1 MLKTLY
7 YIRNKKELQELYLS
21 QMPELYIRSEINSIL
36 NETRKDISP
45 GMRLN
50 AKNIRTDE
58 AIIFIERNGTPDG
71 YLLSEELKI
80 KLNDY
85 REDIHANWITLS
97 QPASLITS
105 IT

>member
-21 QMPELYIRSEINSIL
+21 QMPENCIRSEINSIL
-36 NETRKDISP
+36 NETPKDIPP

-50 AKNIRTDE
+50 AKNIKTEE
-58 AIIFIERNGTPDG
+58 ALIFIDRNGTPDG

-80 KLNDY
+80 KLKEF
-85 REDIHANWITLS
+85 REAELKSKQFLMKINHVS
-97 QPASLITS
+97 
-105 IT
+105 

>member
-36 NETRKDISP
+36 NETRKEISP

-85 REDIHANWITLS
+85 REETQKKKLFLKKINHVS
-97 QPASLITS
+97 
-105 IT
+105 

>member
-85 REDIHANWITLS
+85 REEVQKKKLFLKKINHVS
-97 QPASLITS
+97 
-105 IT
+105 

>member
-45 GMRLN
+45 GTRLN

-85 REDIHANWITLS
+85 REEAQKKNLFLKKINHVS
-97 QPASLITS
+97 
-105 IT
+105 

>member
-21 QMPELYIRSEINSIL
+21 QMPEMYIRSEINSII
-36 NETRKDISP
+36 NETRKDIPP

-50 AKNIRTDE
+50 AKNIKTEE
-58 AIIFIERNGTPDG
+58 ALIFIDRNGTPDG

-80 KLNDY
+80 KLNEY
-85 REDIHANWITLS
+85 REAELKNKQFLKKINH
-97 QPASLITS
+97 
-105 IT
+105 

>member
-85 REDIHANWITLS
+85 REEAQKKNLFLKKINHVS
-97 QPASLITS
+97 
-105 IT
+105 

>member
-45 GMRLN
+45 GTRLN
-50 AKNIRTDE
+50 VKNIRTDE

-85 REDIHANWITLS
+85 REEAQKKKLFLKKINHA
-97 QPASLITS
+97 
-105 IT
+105 

>member
-21 QMPELYIRSEINSIL
+21 QMPENCIRSEINSIL
-36 NETRKDISP
+36 NETRKDIPP

-50 AKNIRTDE
+50 AKNIKTEE
-58 AIIFIERNGTPDG
+58 ALIFIDRNGTPDG

-80 KLNDY
+80 KLKEF
-85 REDIHANWITLS
+85 REAELKS
-97 QPASLITS
+97 KQFLIKINHVS
-105 IT
+105 

>member
-21 QMPELYIRSEINSIL
+21 QMPEKCIRIEINSII

-50 AKNIRTDE
+50 AKNIKTEE
-58 AIIFIERNGTPDG
+58 ALIFIDRNGTPDG

-80 KLNDY
+80 KLNEY
-85 REDIHANWITLS
+85 REAELKNKQFLKKINHVS
-97 QPASLITS
+97 
-105 IT
+105 

>member
-36 NETRKDISP
+36 NETRKDIPP

-50 AKNIRTDE
+50 AKNIKTEE
-58 AIIFIERNGTPDG
+58 ALIFIDRNGTPDG

-80 KLNDY
+80 KLNEY
-85 REDIHANWITLS
+85 REAELKNKQILKKVIG
-97 QPASLITS
+97 
-105 IT
+105 

>member
-21 QMPELYIRSEINSIL
+21 QMPEMYIRSEINSII

-50 AKNIRTDE
+50 AKNIKTEE
-58 AIIFIERNGTPDG
+58 ALIFIDRNGTPDG

-80 KLNDY
+80 KLNEY
-85 REDIHANWITLS
+85 RETELKNKQFLKKINHVS
-97 QPASLITS
+97 
-105 IT
+105 

>member
-21 QMPELYIRSEINSIL
+21 QMPEKCIRSEINSIL

-45 GMRLN
+45 GMRSN
-50 AKNIRTDE
+50 VKNIKTEE
-58 AIIFIERNGTPDG
+58 ALIFIDRNGTPDG

-80 KLNDY
+80 KLNEY
-85 REDIHANWITLS
+85 REIELKNKQFLKKINHVS
-97 QPASLITS
+97 
-105 IT
+105 

>member
-21 QMPELYIRSEINSIL
+21 QMPEMYIRSEINSII
-36 NETRKDISP
+36 NETRKDIPP

-50 AKNIRTDE
+50 AKNIKTEE
-58 AIIFIERNGTPDG
+58 ALIFIDRNGTPDG

-80 KLNDY
+80 KLNEY
-85 REDIHANWITLS
+85 REAELKSKLFLMKINHVS
-97 QPASLITS
+97 
-105 IT
+105 

>member
-21 QMPELYIRSEINSIL
+21 QIPEKCIRSEINSIL

-85 REDIHANWITLS
+85 REEAQKKKLFLKKINHVS
-97 QPASLITS
+97 
-105 IT
+105 

>member
-21 QMPELYIRSEINSIL
+21 QMPEMYIRSEINSII

-50 AKNIRTDE
+50 AKNIKTEE
-58 AIIFIERNGTPDG
+58 ALIFIDRNGTPDG

-80 KLNDY
+80 KLNEY
-85 REDIHANWITLS
+85 REAELKNKQFLKKINHVS
-97 QPASLITS
+97 
-105 IT
+105 

>member
-21 QMPELYIRSEINSIL
+21 QMPEKCIRIEINSII

-50 AKNIRTDE
+50 AKNIKTE
-58 AIIFIERNGTPDG
+58 EVLIFIDRNGTPDG

-80 KLNDY
+80 KLNEY
-85 REDIHANWITLS
+85 REAELKNKQFLKKINHVS
-97 QPASLITS
+97 
-105 IT
+105 

>member
-21 QMPELYIRSEINSIL
+21 QMPEKSIRSEINSIL
-36 NETRKDISP
+36 NETRKDIPP

-50 AKNIRTDE
+50 AKNIKTEE
-58 AIIFIERNGTPDG
+58 ALIFIDRNGTPDG

-80 KLNDY
+80 KLNEY
-85 REDIHANWITLS
+85 REAELKSKQFLMKINHVS
-97 QPASLITS
+97 
-105 IT
+105 

>member
-21 QMPELYIRSEINSIL
+21 QMPENCIRSEINSIL
-36 NETRKDISP
+36 NETRKDIPP

-50 AKNIRTDE
+50 AKNIKTEE
-58 AIIFIERNGTPDG
+58 ALIFIDRNGTPDG

-80 KLNDY
+80 KLKEF
-85 REDIHANWITLS
+85 REAELKNKQFLKKINYVS
-97 QPASLITS
+97 
-105 IT
+105 

>member
-21 QMPELYIRSEINSIL
+21 QMPEKSIRSEINSIL
-36 NETRKDISP
+36 NETRKDIPP

-50 AKNIRTDE
+50 AKNIKTEE
-58 AIIFIERNGTPDG
+58 ALIFIDRNGTPDD

-80 KLNDY
+80 KLNEY
-85 REDIHANWITLS
+85 REAELKNKQFLNKINHVS
-97 QPASLITS
+97 
-105 IT
+105 

>member
-36 NETRKDISP
+36 NETRKDIPP
-45 GMRLN
+45 GVRLN

-85 REDIHANWITLS
+85 REEAQKKKLF
-97 QPASLITS
+97 
-105 IT
+105 

>member
-21 QMPELYIRSEINSIL
+21 QMPEMYIRSEINSII
-36 NETRKDISP
+36 NETRKDIPS

-50 AKNIRTDE
+50 AKNIKTEE
-58 AIIFIERNGTPDG
+58 ALIFIDRNGTPDG

-80 KLNDY
+80 KLNEY
-85 REDIHANWITLS
+85 REVELKNKQFLKKINHIS
-97 QPASLITS
+97 
-105 IT
+105 

>member
-21 QMPELYIRSEINSIL
+21 QMPEMYIRSEINSII
-36 NETRKDISP
+36 NETRKDIPP

-50 AKNIRTDE
+50 AKNIKTEE
-58 AIIFIERNGTPDG
+58 ALIFIDRNGTPDG

-80 KLNDY
+80 KLNEY
-85 REDIHANWITLS
+85 REAELKSKQFLMKIDHVS
-97 QPASLITS
+97 
-105 IT
+105 

>member
-85 REDIHANWITLS
+85 REEAQKKKLFLKKINNA
-97 QPASLITS
+97 
-105 IT
+105 

>member
-21 QMPELYIRSEINSIL
+21 QMPEMYIRSEINSII
-36 NETRKDISP
+36 NETRKDIPP

-50 AKNIRTDE
+50 AKNIKTEE
-58 AIIFIERNGTPDG
+58 ALIFIDRNGTPDG

-80 KLNDY
+80 KLNEY
-85 REDIHANWITLS
+85 REAELKSKQFLMKINHVS
-97 QPASLITS
+97 
-105 IT
+105 

>member
-21 QMPELYIRSEINSIL
+21 QMPEMYIRSEINSII
-36 NETRKDISP
+36 NETRRDIPP

-50 AKNIRTDE
+50 AKNIKTEE
-58 AIIFIERNGTPDG
+58 ALIFIDRNGTPDG

-80 KLNDY
+80 KLNEY
-85 REDIHANWITLS
+85 REVALKNKQFLKKINHVY
-97 QPASLITS
+97 
-105 IT
+105 

>member
-21 QMPELYIRSEINSIL
+21 QMPEKCIRGEINSII
-36 NETRKDISP
+36 NETRKDIPP

-50 AKNIRTDE
+50 AKNIKTE
-58 AIIFIERNGTPDG
+58 EVLIFIDRNGTPDG

-80 KLNDY
+80 KLNEY
-85 REDIHANWITLS
+85 REAELKNKQFLKKINYVS
-97 QPASLITS
+97 
-105 IT
+105 

>member
-21 QMPELYIRSEINSIL
+21 QMPEMYIRSEINSII
-36 NETRKDISP
+36 NETRKDIPP

-50 AKNIRTDE
+50 AKNIKTE
-58 AIIFIERNGTPDG
+58 ETLIFIDRNGTPDG

-80 KLNDY
+80 KLNEY
-85 REDIHANWITLS
+85 REAELKNKQFLKKINHV
-97 QPASLITS
+97 P
-105 IT
+105 

>member
-21 QMPELYIRSEINSIL
+21 QMPEMYIRSEINSII
-36 NETRKDISP
+36 NETRKDIPP

-50 AKNIRTDE
+50 AKNIKTEE
-58 AIIFIERNGTPDG
+58 ALIFIDRNGTPDG

-80 KLNDY
+80 KLNEY
-85 REDIHANWITLS
+85 REAELKNKQFLMKINHVS
-97 QPASLITS
+97 
-105 IT
+105 

>member
-21 QMPELYIRSEINSIL
+21 QMPEKCIRSEINSII
-36 NETRKDISP
+36 NETRKDIPP

-50 AKNIRTDE
+50 AKNIKTEE
-58 AIIFIERNGTPDG
+58 ALIFIDRNGTPDG

-80 KLNDY
+80 KLNEY
-85 REDIHANWITLS
+85 REAELKNKQFLKKIKHVS
-97 QPASLITS
+97 
-105 IT
+105 

>member
-21 QMPELYIRSEINSIL
+21 QMPEMYIRSEINSII
-36 NETRKDISP
+36 NETRRDIPP

-50 AKNIRTDE
+50 AKNIKTEE
-58 AIIFIERNGTPDG
+58 ALIFIDRNGTPDG

-80 KLNDY
+80 KLNEY
-85 REDIHANWITLS
+85 REAELKNKQFLKKINH
-97 QPASLITS
+97 
-105 IT
+105 

>member
-85 REDIHANWITLS
+85 REEAQKKKLFLKKINHA
-97 QPASLITS
+97 
-105 IT
+105 

>member
-21 QMPELYIRSEINSIL
+21 QMPEKCIRSEINSII

-50 AKNIRTDE
+50 AKNI
-58 AIIFIERNGTPDG
+58 AIDNTITQGTLIYQLSPTATIQKEVWRERGH
-71 YLLSEELKI
+71 YW
-80 KLNDY
+80 LN
-85 REDIHANWITLS
+85 S
-97 QPASLITS
+97 P
-105 IT
+105 

>member
-21 QMPELYIRSEINSIL
+21 QMPEMYIRSEINSII
-36 NETRKDISP
+36 NETRKDIPP

-50 AKNIRTDE
+50 AKNIKTEE
-58 AIIFIERNGTPDG
+58 ALIFIDRNGTPDG

-80 KLNDY
+80 KLNEY
-85 REDIHANWITLS
+85 REAELKNKQFLKKIDHVS
-97 QPASLITS
+97 
-105 IT
+105 

>member
-21 QMPELYIRSEINSIL
+21 QMPEMYIRSEINSII
-36 NETRKDISP
+36 NETRKDIPP

-50 AKNIRTDE
+50 AKNIKTEE
-58 AIIFIERNGTPDG
+58 ALIFIDRNGTPDG

-80 KLNDY
+80 KLNEY
-85 REDIHANWITLS
+85 REAELKNKQFLKKINHVS
-97 QPASLITS
+97 
-105 IT
+105 

>member
-21 QMPELYIRSEINSIL
+21 QMPEMYIRSEINSII
-36 NETRKDISP
+36 NETRKDISA

-50 AKNIRTDE
+50 VKNIKTEE
-58 AIIFIERNGTPDG
+58 ALIFIDRNGTPDG

-80 KLNDY
+80 KLNEY
-85 REDIHANWITLS
+85 REAELKNKQFLNKIKHVS
-97 QPASLITS
+97 
-105 IT
+105 